1 MTLVVESQLILFVE
15 TKQTTGWN
23 ILGERYEMRNDLL
36 LNRRTATW
44 NLFVKDMLQYT
55 RVESFKTTNKIYWN
69 VVAFQHS
76 SESPY

>member
-1 MTLVVESQLILFVE
+1 MTLVLESQLILFAE

-23 ILGERYEMRNDLL
+23 ILGERYEMRGICYIYLYN
-36 LNRRTATW
+36 N
-44 NLFVKDMLQYT
+44 T

-69 VVAFQHS
+69 LVAFQHS